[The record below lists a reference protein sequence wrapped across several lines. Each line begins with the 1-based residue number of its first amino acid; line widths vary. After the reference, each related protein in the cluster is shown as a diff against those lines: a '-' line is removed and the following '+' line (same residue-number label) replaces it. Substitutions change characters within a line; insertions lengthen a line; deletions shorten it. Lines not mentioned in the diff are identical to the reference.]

1 MLQKRVYFALFKRDG
16 EHAFFVANFQERGI
30 FMNTS
35 CYQLLADAIVIQAAK
50 DFRRAKSE
58 QTRDEI
64 REFFMSHKCFD
75 LTGMDG
81 RKILCKLEQ
90 ERKEK
95 HKNDL

>member
-1 MLQKRVYFALFKRDG
+1 MYVK
-16 EHAFFVANFQERGI
+16 
-30 FMNTS
+30 
-35 CYQLLADAIVIQAAK
+35 CYQLIADAIVVQAAK

-64 REFFMSHKCFD
+64 RQFFMSHKCFD

-81 RKILCKLEQ
+81 RKILRKLEQ

-95 HKNDL
+95 RKNDLQQIR

>member
-1 MLQKRVYFALFKRDG
+1 MYV
-16 EHAFFVANFQERGI
+16 N
-30 FMNTS
+30 

-64 REFFMSHKCFD
+64 RQFFMSHKCFD

-81 RKILCKLEQ
+81 RKILRKLEQ
-90 ERKEK
+90 ERNGKEENE
-95 HKNDL
+95 NDLQQMR